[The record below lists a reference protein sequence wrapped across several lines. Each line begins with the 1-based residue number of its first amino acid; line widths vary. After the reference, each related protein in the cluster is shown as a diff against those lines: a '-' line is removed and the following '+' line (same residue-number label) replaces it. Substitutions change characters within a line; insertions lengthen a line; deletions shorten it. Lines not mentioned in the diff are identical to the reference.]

1 MAAASADRVDVE
13 AAAKH
18 NILVL
23 HDFKH
28 KTGFVAA
35 NQPVLCASCHRSN
48 ALAEVGG
55 PGGDPALENMSAVMH
70 GFHGRLQVDDQGELI
85 RDGGGEPVLIDPP
98 NMSDELPLIATGE
111 GIPMEQNCFNCHPGN
126 YVVVDGSI
134 YGKAKASRSI
144 ACVDRDQ

>member
-1 MAAASADRVDVE
+1 MAKKFGSELALAPVMYPADRVDVE

-35 NQPVLCASCHRSN
+35 NQPVLCASCHQSN

-55 PGGDPALENMSAVMH
+55 PGGIDTVDNMSSVMH
-70 GFHGRLQVDDQGELI
+70 GLSRGQQ
-85 RDGGGEPVLIDPP
+85 
-98 NMSDELPLIATGE
+98 LPGWNPRWATRYA
-111 GIPMEQNCFNCHPGN
+111 PG
-126 YVVVDGSI
+126 
-134 YGKAKASRSI
+134 
-144 ACVDRDQ
+144 